1 MNCMHGGKTAKQA
14 YDEKELLNWV
24 QGVTPR
30 YSALINETAKTDPDL
45 AKLMLVAMDSFMANE
60 FRLQR

>member
-1 MNCMHGGKTAKQA
+1 MNCTHGGKTAKQS
-14 YDEKELLNWV
+14 YDEKELLKWV

-30 YSALINETAKTDPDL
+30 YSALIEETVKTDKDL
-45 AKLMLVAMDSFMANE
+45 AKLMLMAMDSFMANQ